1 MLRPWIVSVLIIVNS
16 CRFKSSVSDE
26 PRRMQVLDLYCL
38 ARFESEVQVEESQL
52 KTTVAKEF
60 WYLAYPYILRNMAV
74 HEAMCKQ
81 QDCR

>member
-1 MLRPWIVSVLIIVNS
+1 M
-16 CRFKSSVSDE
+16 SDE

-52 KTTVAKEF
+52 KTTVAKEY
-60 WYLAYPYILRNMAV
+60 WYLAYPYILRNRAVLPV

-81 QDCR
+81 QDCG